1 MYMEY
6 RGNTYKDSQGNPTN
20 GATTGPHHHF
30 GVRRN
35 DKNINTLSLFE

>member
-6 RGNTYKDSQGNPTN
+6 LGNTYKDSQGNPTN
-20 GATTGPHHHF
+20 GATTGSHLHF

-35 DKNINTLSLFE
+35 DKYINPLSLFE